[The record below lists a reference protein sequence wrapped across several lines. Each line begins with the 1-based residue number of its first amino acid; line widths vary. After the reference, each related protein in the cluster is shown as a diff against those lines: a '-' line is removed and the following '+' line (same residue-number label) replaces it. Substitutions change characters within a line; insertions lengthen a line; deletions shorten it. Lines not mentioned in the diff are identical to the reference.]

1 MLSIL
6 TTTLASKQMLQTP
19 LALIRSGTSLHRQVY
34 LVLRERLLAG
44 AFAPRE
50 QLPPE
55 PALCE
60 QFGVSR
66 ITLRR
71 AVAELVADGLLERIQ
86 GRGTFVTT
94 RAQEPRG
101 RSEGY
106 VDDIRQISANTTL
119 KVIEYA
125 NMAAPSWVAAR
136 LGIGAG
142 EPVQRSVRLRLRHGV
157 PVILLTA
164 WVPNRWSQTISRAD
178 LGRRSLNE
186 LLAERGVRF
195 GRVTQE
201 IGAGLADP
209 LQAQRLDVAVGA
221 ALLLVERTVHDK
233 QGAPVEHLSMALS
246 AQRSRMVIDTPAE
259 LVEHV
264 SSGRIVHVGPDVA
277 RIQLPGKPARNR
289 KAAA

>member
-1 MLSIL
+1 MMSIL
-6 TTTLASKQMLQTP
+6 TTTPLSKQMLQKPPT
-19 LALIRSGTSLHRQVY
+19 LTRSGTSLHRQVY
-34 LVLRERLLAG
+34 LVLRDRLLAG

-55 PALCE
+55 PALCA

-86 GRGTFVTT
+86 GRGTFVTA
-94 RAQEPRG
+94 RAQE
-101 RSEGY
+101 RSGPEGY
-106 VDDIRQISANTTL
+106 VDDIRQLSADTTL

-125 NMAAPSWVAAR
+125 NMAAPPWVAAR
-136 LGIGAG
+136 LGIAAG
-142 EPVQRSVRLRLRHGV
+142 EPVQRSVRVRLRHGV
-157 PVILLTA
+157 PVVLLTA
-164 WVPNRWSQTISRAD
+164 WVPHRWSQAISRAD

-233 QGAPVEHLSMALS
+233 QGAPVEYLSMALS

-259 LVEHV
+259 LAEHV
-264 SSGRIVHVGPDVA
+264 SSGRIVHVGPAPAGSA
-277 RIQLPGKPARNR
+277 RAAKPARGR
-289 KAAA
+289 RAAA

>member
-1 MLSIL
+1 MLSIQ
-6 TTTLASKQMLQTP
+6 TTTPPSKQMLQTP
-19 LALIRSGTSLHRQVY
+19 ALTRTGTSLHRQVY
-34 LVLRERLLAG
+34 LVLRDRLLGG
-44 AFAPRE
+44 AFAARE

-86 GRGTFVTT
+86 GRGTFVTA
-94 RAQEPRG
+94 RAHEPRA

-106 VDDIRQISANTTL
+106 VDDIRQLSADTTV
-119 KVIEYA
+119 KVVEFA
-125 NMAAPSWVAAR
+125 NLPAPPWVAAR
-136 LGIGAG
+136 LDIGAG

-157 PVILLTA
+157 PVVLLTA
-164 WVPNRWSQTISRAD
+164 WVPNRWSPAISRAD

-186 LLAERGVRF
+186 LLADRGVRF

-201 IGAGLADP
+201 IAAGLADP

-233 QGAPVEHLSMALS
+233 QGSPIEYLSMALS

-264 SSGRIVHVGPDVA
+264 SSGRIVHVGPGATRVETA
-277 RIQLPGKPARNR
+277 GKPGRSR
-289 KAAA
+289 RTAA